1 MAKLK
6 FDRGLKL
13 TFSQNEKTTVPNDE
27 VWRGTVT
34 GKNGII
40 LNSSSIGTG
49 NNVGNGV
56 ITNVLLGGGSTV
68 GAETKASSKDNPS
81 QASFTGVA
89 FKVVE

>member
-6 FDRGLKL
+6 FDRAVKL
-13 TFSQNEKTTVPNDE
+13 SFKENEKTTVPNDE

-34 GKNGII
+34 GKGGIV
-40 LNSSSIGTG
+40 LDASGIGTG
-49 NNVGNGV
+49 NTVGNGV

-89 FKVVE
+89 FKVIK

>member
-6 FDRGLKL
+6 FDRAVKL
-13 TFSQNEKTTVPNDE
+13 TFKENEKTTVPNDE

-34 GKNGII
+34 GKDGIV
-40 LNSSSIGTG
+40 LDSSTIGTG
-49 NNVGNGV
+49 NTVGDGV

-68 GAETKASSKDNPS
+68 GAETRRSQDNPS

-89 FKVVE
+89 FKIIN

>member
-13 TFSQNEKTTVPNDE
+13 TFKQNEKTTVPNDE

-34 GKNGII
+34 GKDGIV
-40 LNSSSIGTG
+40 LDSSTIGTG

-56 ITNVLLGGGSTV
+56 ITNVLLGGEQYCGS
-68 GAETKASSKDNPS
+68 
-81 QASFTGVA
+81 
-89 FKVVE
+89 